1 MALKKIVFVSLLA
14 AFIVFNVYKQ
24 SVRIPQ
30 HSSQYNIGILQTATH
45 PALDA
50 TVKGFIEHLQ
60 EKLGKE
66 IQFMTYNA
74 QGSVAQ
80 AHAIAQ
86 QLSAYQN
93 KIDAFFAIATPAA
106 QALKAQITEKPLIIA
121 AVTDPKAVG
130 LIEHNGNVC
139 GVSDMID
146 VPGQIEF
153 MLSLVPNAKIVGL
166 LYTAGEPNSQVLV
179 DLMQQALN
187 TRNLTPV
194 LCALQSETDAQAAM
208 ELACRKCDVILA
220 PTDNTVASTIA
231 LLASIADQY
240 QKPLIVSWLS
250 DDIKE
255 HQGVLAARGVNYFE
269 GGKQAGT
276 MAYELLTQQTTAANL
291 GIATIDSQNTYIKP

>member
-1 MALKKIVFVSLLA
+1 MIFKKMFLFSALFFGTVLFFYFL
-14 AFIVFNVYKQ
+14 KQ
-24 SVRIPQ
+24 SIQTAP
-30 HSSQYNIGILQTATH
+30 HTSQYTIGILQTATH

-50 TVKGFIEHLQ
+50 TIKGFKETLEQ
-60 EKLGKE
+60 ELGKE
-66 IQFMTYNA
+66 IQFIMHNA

-80 AHAIAQ
+80 AHTIAQ

-93 KIDAFFAIATPAA
+93 KIDAFFAVATPAA

-130 LIEHNGNVC
+130 LIDANGNVC

-153 MLSLVPNAKIVGL
+153 MLSLVPHAKTVGL
-166 LYTAGEPNSQVLV
+166 LYTAGETNSQVLV
-179 DLMQQALN
+179 DLMEQELK

-231 LLASIADQY
+231 LLATIAQQY
-240 QKPLIVSWLS
+240 QKPFIVSDETLLRP
-250 DDIKE
+250 
-255 HQGVLAARGVNYFE
+255 GVLAARGVNYYE
-269 GGKQAGT
+269 GGKQAGHI
-276 MAYELLTQQTTAANL
+276 AYQILTEQKTVAQIGITT
-291 GIATIDSQNTYIKP
+291 IKTEPKKD

>member
-1 MALKKIVFVSLLA
+1 MSYKPLLTIILIA
-14 AFIVFNVYKQ
+14 TSITLAITLLRNKTTSTKQ
-24 SVRIPQ
+24 
-30 HSSQYNIGILQTATH
+30 YTIGILQTAAH

-50 TVKGFIEHLQ
+50 TVKGFMQSLQKELGDSIEYVIH
-60 EKLGKE
+60 
-66 IQFMTYNA
+66 NA
-74 QGSVAQ
+74 QGSITQ
-80 AHAIAQ
+80 AHALAQ
-86 QLSAYQN
+86 QLHIQKKY
-93 KIDAFFAIATPAA
+93 DLFFAVATPAA
-106 QALKAQITEKPLIIA
+106 QALKTQEHERPIIIA

-130 LIEHNGNVC
+130 LIEPNGNVC

-153 MLSLVPNAKIVGL
+153 MLSLVPNAKTVGL

-179 DLMQQALN
+179 DLMQQELKV
-187 TRNLTPV
+187 RNLTPV

-231 LLASIADQY
+231 LLATIAQQY

-269 GGKQAGT
+269 GGKQAGM
-276 MAYELLTQQTTAANL
+276 MASQLLTKKTTAAEL
-291 GIATIDSQNTYIKP
+291 GITTIDSQNTYIKP

>member
-1 MALKKIVFVSLLA
+1 MCI
-14 AFIVFNVYKQ
+14 
-24 SVRIPQ
+24 RDR

-66 IQFMTYNA
+66 IQFMMYNA

-80 AHAIAQ
+80 AHALAQ
-86 QLSAYQN
+86 QLHIQN
-93 KIDAFFAIATPAA
+93 KYDLFFAVATPAA
-106 QALKAQITEKPLIIA
+106 QALKTQEHERPIIIA

-130 LIEHNGNVC
+130 VIDADGNVC

-153 MLSLVPNAKIVGL
+153 MLSLVPDAKTVGL

-231 LLASIADQY
+231 LLASIAQQY
-240 QKPLIVSWLS
+240 QKPFIVSDETLLRP
-250 DDIKE
+250 
-255 HQGVLAARGVNYFE
+255 GVLAARGVNYYE
-269 GGKQAGT
+269 GGRQAGQI
-276 MAYELLTQQTTAANL
+276 AYEILTKQKTVAQIGITT
-291 GIATIDSQNTYIKP
+291 IKTEPKKD